1 MKLSQFAGP
10 VRAQSFWLTV
20 FCIENI
26 VVYLRLLFHSL
37 PSRQEIL
44 RNDALGCHQ
53 SVCVQFNGCP
63 PVTLAFADSE
73 LLSLLEGQFLVRA
86 SLEPWKGHSAV
97 YISPSGSDADEL
109 GGICLV
115 VFAGFSTSVLD
126 DVKNL
131 SQNAPKPGHEQH
143 PFLYISFENE
153 SMTTTGSGMM
163 RRGSWVLHRQV
174 SKLEWESWEEH
185 RQVVSQNKSRQP
197 GQHDS
202 ACIQECCEAF
212 ETRPGRYETP
222 QRATKQI
229 MQICCS
235 SRANLVLCSA
245 YMKQ

>member
-86 SLEPWKGHSAV
+86 SLEGPQRSV
-97 YISPSGSDADEL
+97 YLTFGL
-109 GGICLV
+109 
-115 VFAGFSTSVLD
+115 
-126 DVKNL
+126 
-131 SQNAPKPGHEQH
+131 
-143 PFLYISFENE
+143 
-153 SMTTTGSGMM
+153 
-163 RRGSWVLHRQV
+163 RRGWTWRNLFGGVCRFFNFSLRWREKSLTKRPQTGARTAPVLVHFIWKWIYDYNRFRNDETW
-174 SKLEWESWEEH
+174 KLS
-185 RQVVSQNKSRQP
+185 P
-197 GQHDS
+197 
-202 ACIQECCEAF
+202 
-212 ETRPGRYETP
+212 PP
-222 QRATKQI
+222 
-229 MQICCS
+229 S
-235 SRANLVLCSA
+235 SV
-245 YMKQ
+245 